1 MDETRL
7 PSARDEG
14 LVVEEIGDELLVYDM
29 DRDHAHCLG
38 PAAARV
44 WRCCDGKT
52 SATSIARK
60 LGLEQEAVAHALDE
74 LVRCQ
79 LLATPAVT
87 GKGLVVTHTR
97 RDFGVRLA
105 KAGAAV
111 ASAPLIVSIVA
122 PTAAHALTPC
132 AALPFVGSCGICNQG
147 GRPTPCCC
155 CHGESGAS
163 GATPTSCRD
172 NAHACCCVGDVQSG
186 AHHCTEGNSVNTFC
200 VDVVC

>member
-1 MDETRL
+1 MDGTRMPL
-7 PSARDEG
+7 ARDDG
-14 LVVEEIGDELLVYDM
+14 LVIEELGDELLIYDM

-44 WRCCDGKT
+44 WRCCDGNT
-52 SATSIARK
+52 PATSIARK
-60 LGLEQEAVAHALDE
+60 LGLEETAVAHALDE

-79 LLATPAVT
+79 LLATPAVN
-87 GKGLVVTHTR
+87 GNGLVVTHTR
-97 RDFGVRLA
+97 RDFGLRIA

-132 AALPFVGSCGICNQG
+132 ASLPFAGSCGICNQG

-155 CHGESGAS
+155 CHGEGDGNANQ
-163 GATPTSCRD
+163 PTSCRD
-172 NAHACCCVGDVQSG
+172 DARACCCIGNEPSG
-186 AHHCTEGNSVNTFC
+186 ANNCTEGNSVVTLCANVTC
-200 VDVVC
+200 